1 MELQLPPQA
10 ALALRMLEQAGF
22 EAYVVGGAVRDALR
36 GCGRA
41 EDWDITTSALPQQT
55 EQVFSGF
62 RLIETGLRHGTVT
75 VLLDGVPLEI
85 TTYRVDGDYT
95 DHRRPDAV
103 RFTPSLAEDLA
114 RRDFTMNALAYNPR
128 CGLVD
133 LHGGAADLAAGVV
146 RCVGQPQRRFQEDAL
161 RILRALRFAA
171 VFDLQLEPETA
182 AALRACR
189 TLLRDI
195 AAERVSAELTKLLCG
210 PAAARILRDYGAVI
224 AVVIPELTA
233 MFGFQQ
239 HNPHH
244 DRDVW
249 AHTLAVVQASRPK
262 PVARW
267 AALLHDVGKPGCFSR
282 GPDGVGHFYGHAARS
297 AELAEGI
304 LTRLRFD
311 SVRRSAIVRLVQA
324 HDQPLVPE
332 ERAVKRLLNRFG
344 PDLTLELLA
353 LHRADTAGQAALCQD
368 RRAVCDRA
376 EALARALIAQQACFS
391 LRDLAVNGRDMLA
404 LGLQGREVGTA
415 LSRCLDAVMDG
426 TVPNERAAL
435 LEFAGGAAKTES

>member
-1 MELQLPPQA
+1 MELQLPLQA

-146 RCVGQPQRRFQEDAL
+146 RCVGLPQRRFQEDAL

-189 TLLRDI
+189 ALLRDI
-195 AAERVSAELTKLLCG
+195 AAERVSTELTKLMCG
-210 PAAARILRDYGAVI
+210 PAAAHILRDYGAVI
-224 AVVIPELTA
+224 AVVIPELAA

-249 AHTLAVVQASRPK
+249 AHTLAVVQASRPE
-262 PVARW
+262 PLARW
-267 AALLHDVGKPGCFSR
+267 AALLHDVGKPDCFSM
-282 GPDGVGHFYGHAARS
+282 GADGVGHFYGHAARS

-304 LTRLRFD
+304 LARLRFD
-311 SVRRSAIVRLVQA
+311 SARRSAIVRLVQA
-324 HDQPLVPE
+324 HDQPVVPE

-344 PDLTLELLA
+344 PELTLELLA
-353 LHRADTAGQAALCQD
+353 LHRADTAGQSALCQD
-368 RRAVCDRA
+368 RRAVYDQA

-404 LGLQGREVGTA
+404 LGLQGREIGTA

-426 TVPNERAAL
+426 VVPNERTAL
-435 LEFAGGAAKTES
+435 LELAGRAAKTES